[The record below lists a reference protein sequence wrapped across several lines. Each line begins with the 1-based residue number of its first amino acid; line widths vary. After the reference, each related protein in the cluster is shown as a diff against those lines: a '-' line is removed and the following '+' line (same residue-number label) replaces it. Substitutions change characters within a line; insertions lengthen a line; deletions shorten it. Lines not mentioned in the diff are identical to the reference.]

1 MRSQDYFILLTYM
14 AWNPVGQY
22 IVWDYVRENWPK
34 LVDRFTLNDRYM
46 GKMISDITKKFS
58 SSTRLEE
65 MKAFFAKYPNAG
77 NVSTMYQKYLY
88 LIHFL
93 TSLWAD
99 KQVNFVAREIYGLE
113 LQIKSST
120 YFFKLVALLILEFYG
135 KNDF

>member
-1 MRSQDYFILLTYM
+1 
-14 AWNPVGQY
+14 
-22 IVWDYVRENWPK
+22 
-34 LVDRFTLNDRYM
+34 
-46 GKMISDITKKFS
+46 
-58 SSTRLEE
+58 

-77 NVSTMYQKYLY
+77 KVSTMYQKYLY